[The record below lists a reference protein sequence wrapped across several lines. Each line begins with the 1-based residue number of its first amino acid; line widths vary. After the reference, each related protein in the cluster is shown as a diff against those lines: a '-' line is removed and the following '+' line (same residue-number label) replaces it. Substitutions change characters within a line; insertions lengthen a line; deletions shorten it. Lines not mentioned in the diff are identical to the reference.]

1 MAWQSSITS
10 GLTWNYINSGMTRT
24 IAGST
29 VSHSLWYIDSNRI
42 YSPNKN
48 YQFITSI
55 DNFRRNETFTFSKFL
70 EINSPWGSTFSYS
83 TASTALSDT
92 RPNIVTP
99 HDIVWFSKPNSI
111 ISSSERVEYKS
122 TYNGF
127 GNPLSD
133 ADGIPLITAF
143 KVVEIDWYFQGW
155 ALSADTGYRGWS
167 YNDANNSISWRN
179 NIPSGFPRQPV
190 GGFTQSNYATRYI
203 SYPKFNLEFNILI
216 TLSDFVDLYLVNNIS
231 DFDNNPN
238 FLNNLQDVNKS
249 QFIGRINGPQSGTD
263 YSFYNLTGE
272 KWLLINGRYTT
283 SQNTVA
289 TLSDFNISG
298 SYQENDNNSQF
309 LFTNSDIFYEP
320 TTLSIIGGSS
330 DATYSTITVTDNT
343 LHNPTSSSFFG
354 PTGSPEFFS
363 SLYGDVI
370 NLSQLNSKVGNGTFR
385 AGIWENGVWNSGWR
399 VDDQLYEF
407 DDVLFSIQVNTMN
420 NKWRIQISGN
430 IQSTSNFEI
439 GDKISI
445 GNIVGI
451 DVNENRKIIKNVFTI
466 INKDTTNIVVEFSN
480 SFPLRR
486 IERDSENH
494 KIKITK
500 NVWLNGAFF
509 NGYFQGI
516 WNNGLFKGFPYITEM
531 YNTHWIDGYYD
542 GGHYYSEYP
551 EWTYVDTYYWS
562 NNPPN
567 TLGLTFGAI
576 EHGLVVGDKVII
588 DKDDKNINPQY
599 DGEAEVVAVIDEH
612 LVILNKVFGA
622 SSINEGGII
631 RRKTGT
637 GVIQNFRFNDNN
649 VAKKTTKDTVNLQEV
664 YSYNSWI
671 DVKYLTQS
679 ASNLNRQQIS
689 YQSSLN
695 FEYSELN
702 LYGFITKD
710 ILASESIFRNSW
722 SLQKSKYSLG
732 TKYKIYQDF
741 LGEISEFN
749 EPFSTSNSM
758 DNFYNN
764 GWTLSITAGYTI
776 SRTPDE
782 TLEIESNT
790 FGINK
795 LDNTNI
801 NIEKRRYSLIEF
813 DLVNFQSTD
822 DELSGFP
829 SIHFYNNTIIPGNTQ
844 SKTAFPISEYVYHT
858 RTEDLKKRE
867 YFYNRTTL
875 DLFLITLG
883 FTASFDNIKF
893 YEVDMIPFFQ
903 YLNEEYVNKSI
914 QVPYQGIAPQ
924 IDYND
929 SGFSFI
935 DNIDIQLDS
944 LSTQQTFTTPVS
956 IDKGF
961 DRISIK

>member
-1 MAWQSSITS
+1 
-10 GLTWNYINSGMTRT
+10 
-24 IAGST
+24 
-29 VSHSLWYIDSNRI
+29 
-42 YSPNKN
+42 
-48 YQFITSI
+48 
-55 DNFRRNETFTFSKFL
+55 
-70 EINSPWGSTFSYS
+70 
-83 TASTALSDT
+83 
-92 RPNIVTP
+92 
-99 HDIVWFSKPNSI
+99 
-111 ISSSERVEYKS
+111 
-122 TYNGF
+122 
-127 GNPLSD
+127 
-133 ADGIPLITAF
+133 
-143 KVVEIDWYFQGW
+143 
-155 ALSADTGYRGWS
+155 
-167 YNDANNSISWRN
+167 
-179 NIPSGFPRQPV
+179 
-190 GGFTQSNYATRYI
+190 
-203 SYPKFNLEFNILI
+203 
-216 TLSDFVDLYLVNNIS
+216 
-231 DFDNNPN
+231 
-238 FLNNLQDVNKS
+238 
-249 QFIGRINGPQSGTD
+249 
-263 YSFYNLTGE
+263 
-272 KWLLINGRYTT
+272 
-283 SQNTVA
+283 
-289 TLSDFNISG
+289 
-298 SYQENDNNSQF
+298 
-309 LFTNSDIFYEP
+309 
-320 TTLSIIGGSS
+320 
-330 DATYSTITVTDNT
+330 
-343 LHNPTSSSFFG
+343 
-354 PTGSPEFFS
+354 
-363 SLYGDVI
+363 
-370 NLSQLNSKVGNGTFR
+370 
-385 AGIWENGVWNSGWR
+385 
-399 VDDQLYEF
+399 
-407 DDVLFSIQVNTMN
+407 
-420 NKWRIQISGN
+420 
-430 IQSTSNFEI
+430 
-439 GDKISI
+439 
-445 GNIVGI
+445 
-451 DVNENRKIIKNVFTI
+451 
-466 INKDTTNIVVEFSN
+466 
-480 SFPLRR
+480 
-486 IERDSENH
+486 
-494 KIKITK
+494 
-500 NVWLNGAFF
+500 
-509 NGYFQGI
+509 
-516 WNNGLFKGFPYITEM
+516 M